1 MNVKFTVDI
10 VLISQNKGGSKI
22 LERDII
28 MVVCDTTGHFPG
40 VENFSLIMDLAKQ
53 SIFKVR

>member
-22 LERDII
+22 LGRDVII
-28 MVVCDTTGHFPG
+28 VVCDTTGHFPS
-40 VENFSLIMDLAKQ
+40 VENFSLIMELAKQ